1 MKASSS
7 AEGEGGGSGK
17 MSNAQKAF
25 NERMIVKM
33 DNKTMK
39 LLDYNKS
46 ILELIKF

>member
-33 DNKTMK
+33 EEQDNEIAR
-39 LLDYNKS
+39 L
-46 ILELIKF
+46 